1 MLQLY
6 GDNLLCQVY
15 KQWCGD
21 HANPAHISQ
30 YDGNNQR
37 IVDTTHDILH
47 KTHQIYLN
55 I

>member
-1 MLQLY
+1 MFKLY

-21 HANPAHISQ
+21 HAHPAHIFQ

-37 IVDTTHDILH
+37 SVDTSHITFCIKHPRF
-47 KTHQIYLN
+47 T
-55 I
+55 